1 MRKIIAWKYRH
12 IIKPILFKLDPEFVH
27 NAITSM
33 GVLLG
38 KFSITRNITRRVLNF
53 SHPCLSQNVFGM
65 TFANPVGLSAGFDK
79 NAQLIHVLPS
89 IGFGFGEVGTV
100 TLNPYE
106 GNPKPRLYRLPK
118 SRSIAVYYGLKNIG
132 AEKVIEK
139 LKKITKSASD
149 YRFFISVGKTNSKE
163 TVTEDAGIED
173 YYQCLKKII
182 AAGVGDIYEI
192 NISCPNTF
200 GGEPYINPERL
211 EKLMRKL
218 YTLPIHKPI
227 VVKMPIN
234 LSWPDFDQLLQILVA
249 YKVSGVVIGNLNK
262 NHHDPS
268 VLDKIPSGIKGGLS
282 GKPTWELSNNL
293 ISKTYE
299 KYHDKLVIIGVGGI
313 FSAEDAYEKI
323 KRGAQLVEIITGM
336 IYQGPQLI
344 GEINQGLSQLLER
357 DGYSNISE
365 AVGSDHLGTQERYG
379 SVNKN
384 G

>member
-149 YRFFISVGKTNSKE
+149 
-163 TVTEDAGIED
+163 
-173 YYQCLKKII
+173 
-182 AAGVGDIYEI
+182 IYEI

-293 ISKTYE
+293 ISK
-299 KYHDKLVIIGVGGI
+299 
-313 FSAEDAYEKI
+313 
-323 KRGAQLVEIITGM
+323 
-336 IYQGPQLI
+336 
-344 GEINQGLSQLLER
+344 
-357 DGYSNISE
+357 
-365 AVGSDHLGTQERYG
+365 
-379 SVNKN
+379 
-384 G
+384 